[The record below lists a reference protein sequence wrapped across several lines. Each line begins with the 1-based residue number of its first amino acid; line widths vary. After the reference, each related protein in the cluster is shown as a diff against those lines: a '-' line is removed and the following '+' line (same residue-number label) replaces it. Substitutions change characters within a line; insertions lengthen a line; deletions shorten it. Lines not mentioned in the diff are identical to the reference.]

1 MAWSRLLANGRRHR
15 HHSLW
20 VARQAWREHQ
30 INVRPSAPSSPA
42 PAPLNS
48 RVTRQ
53 AWLEH
58 KISHVRPQPAPNSG
72 RNNLSWHSCRP
83 STNQCA
89 PSAPNP
95 QPQWRNNCLGT
106 MRSRHSFVRPLSMR
120 VTNLLS
126 IIVVT
131 LAEPLLAVE
140 LI

>member
-58 KISHVRPQPAPNSG
+58 KIIHVRPQPAPNSG

-83 STNQCA
+83 STQLMCTLSPQ
-89 PSAPNP
+89 PSAPVAEQLFGHNAFTT
-95 QPQWRNNCLGT
+95 LI
-106 MRSRHSFVRPLSMR
+106 RSTAINACH
-120 VTNLLS
+120 
-126 IIVVT
+126 
-131 LAEPLLAVE
+131 
-140 LI
+140 